1 MRSRTILTGLLLL
14 LVSLSLP
21 GCQRDKIGRYTVER
35 LKTDRTLAVLVP
47 DGKTAWYFKLTG
59 PATRVADREQ
69 DFRSLVGSIQLVSNA
84 PPEWKLPAD
93 WEQQPGEGMRYATLQ
108 YSKDGSPLELSV
120 IPLPIGDVP
129 IDQYV
134 LQNVN
139 RWRNELKLKP
149 IEAADL
155 VSQTEAVQVGDATAT
170 MVNLLGSRDNSRR
183 PPFMDAPPTP
193 PVPPAGGTA
202 GSSGEVNYTAPEGWQ
217 ESTLSQLRKAAY
229 IVQEGDLQVEITIIP
244 LSAQAGSLLPNINRW
259 RGQVGLAEVNQQQME
274 SELEKVT
281 VGDVEG
287 VYVRLQAPEGAEKQQ
302 TILGVIAV
310 RGARSWF
317 IKLNGDSQ
325 LADRETEN
333 FKQFVSSI
341 QFTD

>member
-21 GCQRDKIGRYTVER
+21 GCSSDKIRRYTVER

-59 PATRVADREQ
+59 PAIRVANREQ

-84 PPEWKLPAD
+84 PPEWTLPAD

-149 IEAADL
+149 IGAADL
-155 VSQTEAVQVGDATAT
+155 ASQTEAVQVGDTTAT

-183 PPFMDAPPTP
+183 PPFMNTP

-202 GSSGEVNYTAPEGWQ
+202 RSSGEVNYSAPDGWQ

-229 IVQEGDLQVEITIIP
+229 IVQEGGRQVEITIIP

-259 RGQVGLAEVNQQQME
+259 RGQVGLAEVDQQQME

-317 IKLNGDSQ
+317 VKLNGDSQ